1 MINITGNIKPV
12 NIVLSNS
19 SAKTVNTAMSTT
31 GEAGFSW
38 TFFSNYAHVLV
49 CLAKD
54 PSARLRDVAEQVGI
68 TERAVQRIVGQLEE
82 AGVLIKERH
91 GRRNRYTINLD
102 RPLRHPLESH
112 RTIGNM
118 LQMVLDPR

>member
-1 MINITGNIKPV
+1 MAATMPK
-12 NIVLSNS
+12 SND
-19 SAKTVNTAMSTT
+19 AAY
-31 GEAGFSW
+31 SW

-68 TERAVQRIVGQLEE
+68 TERATQRIVGHLED

-91 GRRNRYTINLD
+91 GRRNRYTIDLD
-102 RPLRHPLESH
+102 QPLRHPLESH

-118 LQMVLDPR
+118 LQMVLDRRQVAAAAKK